1 VTLIRFQGEN
11 DENGRPLCVRCFVH
25 KKNCSAWQPPMPTN
39 TQSLRLPWLPCVRP
53 LAAPSPIN
61 GYPWPPPLPPPP
73 AAQGSS
79 LPFFLPCV
87 LCLFLGCWL
96 AEGWRRCLRGWRVG
110 PRRRV
115 MVLQISDFVISSK
128 NHILSLVALKV
139 WNLFCCLPYEILCLL
154 DLYVGMV

>member
-1 VTLIRFQGEN
+1 
-11 DENGRPLCVRCFVH
+11 
-25 KKNCSAWQPPMPTN
+25 MPTN

-61 GYPWPPPLPPPP
+61 GYPWPPPLPPPLPPPP

-87 LCLFLGCWL
+87 LWLFLGCWL
-96 AEGWRRCLRGWRVG
+96 AEGWRRCLWGWRVG

-115 MVLQISDFVISSK
+115 MLLQNPDFVLSYKI
-128 NHILSLVALKV
+128 HIMSLVVPKSTKSVLLPSL
-139 WNLFCCLPYEILCLL
+139 WNSLSIRSIGWYVLVEKLFCRNSYLKTGLENKRTCFSP
-154 DLYVGMV
+154 